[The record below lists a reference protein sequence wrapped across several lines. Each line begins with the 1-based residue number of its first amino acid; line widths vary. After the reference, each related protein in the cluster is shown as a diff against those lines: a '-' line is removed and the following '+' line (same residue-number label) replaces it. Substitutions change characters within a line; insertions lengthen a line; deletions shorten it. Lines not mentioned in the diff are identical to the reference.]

1 MEIKNTGL
9 LNPMEQLKQQY
20 SGNAIVQKYDD
31 WNTFANQ
38 GKLGDYIGTLDAF
51 EKAGGTLS
59 GLQQVYKP
67 DFLSSEERLIAMGNE
82 AVGDREKLVKKTKEV
97 FNEQTKQYEEQEY
110 ETTEYEYTKSLLNDI
125 ANARELTYVKQ
136 TRNDTVTANDVLRT
150 LAAFPMSVIK
160 GFAEGLNDM
169 PNFLEGVVR
178 GLDSWVKSGDAS
190 QFDKGFREAF
200 SNDVWL
206 DSMTDLLRDVITDP
220 ETGDYVTKSAR
231 YLESAGDSLGRM
243 IPTILLQAWA
253 TKAANYFSNIAKI
266 GVKGAEAAN
275 AAAIA
280 SKAFST
286 IAKSTQVYYYASM
299 ASSNLKE
306 SFNDPQLCTRPTA
319 ELMANAMIKA
329 GFEYGVER
337 ALGKAFGATAIDSM
351 AFGYT
356 KAAGKIGSKSAIRR
370 ILKDALQEGTEEFLQ
385 DYSGY
390 LVDRVFGLWAE
401 DYKLASQWNM
411 QVATDAFI
419 MGSLMSLA
427 GSTFRVMVTKRVDTG
442 IAKESRKTGEILYD
456 KKGEIKT
463 KKLGKLA
470 SFEYYTNID
479 ALTSEMEKYV
489 NDEKLSREERTE
501 ILSGMYTTLRTLT
514 DVFGEMGEERY
525 TKAAQMLD
533 AIGQIDTK
541 ASQYRDY
548 LQLQKQEQKYKKSG
562 DLAKAPYEY
571 ARSGQPTV
579 SDTLLEQYKQASPV
593 QMSDRFA
600 KASLSGYVANNIL
613 MSKAELA
620 EKAAEF
626 VQTVSTMHKDKI
638 SVKSIKNLEDKKQ
651 DIANARITTVAETI
665 NKNNIESTRL
675 SDQELKV
682 VKDIFKTSDIDNV
695 IVAEDGTMPVLADK
709 STLVV
714 PVNSL
719 STNANNIY
727 KTLAETEAVRVCNT
741 YQPLKLVV
749 DTITDTYKTV
759 YNDANATSETAIRQ
773 FLYDPI
779 FASTILYGNGNK
791 DMIKFIETMNNI
803 INTMSSEN
811 ALDAIQKKE
820 LADRQADLKRVLKQ
834 YIITQQNADYNTLAI
849 FTPEEKAEIAKERYG
864 LDFFNRNA
872 RKNTKPTQADINLF
886 TLKVNSLA
894 IISQADK
901 DSLIADFIYGDKDAN
916 DAKMYNAMQKVDNY
930 YDNIWTTKYNGK
942 YYLPCDNLKNTT
954 FNSWLNAMGITI
966 KDLTRVQGLDEDVR
980 STVESQYGQVNRRT
994 LIAYYQESFQMYTK
1008 KDSNGKPAFTFDYDF
1023 NAAESRRVTVKE
1035 ASVQTELYTGA
1046 QLAQYAKGQAYN
1058 VFEKDK
1064 PYYVYSPSQ
1073 TMPKLDIF
1081 DSSIDANIAS
1091 GLTIDDAIRD
1101 LSTLSQS
1108 VVNDIKRKYNTLT
1121 SHNAY
1126 LYLNNKLM
1134 TETNNKFGI
1143 VLAQDGKFVIVDLA
1157 PFKSIQTEKFKN
1169 AIDET
1174 VNDVLKY
1181 KGTTTT
1187 SLATYKLKDLID
1199 SKYVNNLTKDTE
1211 VVVHIGKVD
1220 TKDEGKYDRGANKI
1234 HLYVD
1239 NIVGAIYSNNKDAY
1253 ANAISIALTHE
1264 FLHAMQA
1271 SNNLTSGFTMNALS
1285 RFSDKVQS
1293 AIISDIKK
1301 HMPTVFKKYKD
1312 MSLEQQVNVVNS
1324 IIYHGAA
1331 GEAESY
1337 GYAFDT
1343 SINFAPWNIV
1353 VNKNGTLNKI
1363 VTPWGSE
1370 YTANGVIDGKKS
1382 KTSVGNAIDN
1392 APVESAITK
1401 GETQARMQKG
1411 VRETVTKTEAKGN
1424 NLQYLYDAKKKEGA
1438 QVVFIDERIKNLLKA
1453 TTPYMSKIDQHLADQ
1468 IRQGKIR
1475 TKSDIVNYIVN
1486 DLPRDIDAKTNATV
1500 AIINRLWYKNENL
1513 RDAYDAEKV
1522 VYNLPKYYALI
1533 KALSKQ
1539 EFREQLDQ
1547 VIPGGVDDLLYGK
1560 HTIQE
1565 VDSWIKGFENAPS
1578 LSNFM
1583 NKEMLKYSEYEIDR
1597 GLAMHS
1603 LFNRYDGS
1611 LQSLMYV
1618 AETMK
1623 TYANPQLDWI
1633 RKPGKTSEKSV
1644 SLEQDVEG
1652 KRQGTDKTTTIAD
1665 TVADK
1670 SSDIYSELGAEFLN
1684 SSLNVSRDE
1693 KVSQIWAEMKT
1704 RYIESLTKSDDYS
1717 KAMYYLSE
1725 DGPLYQKLENMSD
1738 AQIDKLY
1745 ISYGFQDDLQVKQS
1759 IAERLANIAKN
1770 QTKSRARHQIASNI
1784 YRYAKQIR
1792 SKLTGKQF
1800 QLFLENANKLAQEQ
1814 GLEVGFKKDGSY
1826 KIPRIVDADG
1836 KSIAMPLE
1844 QVLKLESLMKD
1855 LYTNVG
1861 EYTVTGSEEFKAAL
1875 EKAKKRI
1882 ERDYKKEIRAAKKL
1896 SQKAQYIELGELT
1909 IRTANNTTVPETF
1922 QRLLDIPSDKYAQS
1936 FVQYLADDDI
1946 KHSVTNMQSFQKNAA
1961 DILTSMD
1968 TNDARQL
1975 IEFIKNSSAV
1985 GEDAGKFTTTVMQT
1999 LTYIYSAS
2007 KEGTQFVDLT
2017 ADELKW
2023 IESYMQSTVSAG
2035 GKVLSSWRQLCDTY
2049 NPAKYALNLVSSMS
2063 GVDIDAEY
2071 VENLVSAGKN
2081 FVKPISNNELYVD
2094 GKQLTIEQVREAR
2107 FRELNQAFNDA
2118 YDNAVKNYKGAKRG
2132 LFEQLW
2138 KWQRMA
2144 MLSSPGTWV
2153 RNIVSNTMLQVTN
2166 KVTPYI
2172 GEGIWKGLNKAEE
2185 KFSKKQLGPK
2195 PERLLTD
2202 EQRADVHYA
2211 ENNFNYKPNTR
2222 SMNDLS
2228 KNFEE
2233 VMDAMDNVIFAQ
2245 QKYRDTNSA
2254 KYNADVLA
2262 KVQDA
2267 KQSVAADYA
2276 YRKALLEY
2284 RGSAQAQGV
2293 SIRRT
2298 MFDQYQITGTK
2309 IADDVKNFIANEL
2322 FTQYEITTDKNGK
2335 PVTMSLYD
2343 MIGDAL
2349 NKYSDSRLNMSE
2361 ARSVDKQLVNLII
2374 KKVQSQVF
2382 NDNSFNTK
2390 PLNELSKLLYKCL
2403 SDDPWVKK
2411 TFVSYLGKILTE
2423 DDANLTRGITNDIM
2437 ERISDAYTMAA
2448 WDYMHKANFFSKME
2462 NTLRQRVG
2470 EGGFF
2475 IYKQFAPFA
2484 VAGWNWFK
2492 EGLNYTPIGLA
2503 KAIIDYARL
2512 DKKVEKMDILHAQ
2525 GEGPTSRWA
2534 SFIVKRNIGKGIIG
2548 TIGFAIGAMLAGF
2561 GVADIDDDDG
2571 QIKLRVGDVYIDISN
2586 IFGTQG
2592 ILLGMVMANAF
2603 ADDNTNGWD
2612 KFTSVIAQTLDQLF
2626 MDSTF
2631 MDLYSIF
2638 QYSDTFGEG
2647 VMNSANNILLTFYPN
2662 LFKYFNRM
2670 TYQHKVKYSSGFM
2683 GTLQRDLVQML
2694 PGIAYAFPKRTDPY
2708 TGDVQYKYL
2717 PGFWG
2722 YAIELSNGLL
2732 PVRFKPAQ
2740 VSDLEKEA
2748 IMQGVAKTE
2757 LRGSYKDIGK
2767 FNAEQTAQLNEF
2779 YGKLNNKDLNELYAG
2794 KTKYKVLD
2802 KKTGKYVELTYKQM
2816 SGEQKKSVINRI
2828 MNDNAQS
2835 AKIYVYTNSGGK
2847 YYTTNS
2853 EELAKLKSLGIR
2865 NVYMSNKKESYFK

>member
-1 MEIKNTGL
+1 MEIKNSGL

-38 GKLGDYIGTLDAF
+38 GKLGDYIGTLNAF

-59 GLQQVYKP
+59 GLQKVYKP

-82 AVGDREKLVKKTKEV
+82 AIGDREKLVKKTKEV
-97 FNEQTKQYEEQEY
+97 FNEQTKQYEKQEY

-160 GFAEGLNDM
+160 GFAEGLNDI
-169 PNFLEGVVR
+169 PNFLEGVAR
-178 GLDSWVKSGDAS
+178 GLDSWAKSGDAS
-190 QFDKGFREAF
+190 QFDTGFREAF

-206 DSMTDLLRDVITDP
+206 DSMTDLLRDVVTDP

-243 IPTILLQAWA
+243 IPSILMQAWA
-253 TKAANYFSNIAKI
+253 TKASNYFSDVAKVS
-266 GVKGAEAAN
+266 VKGEEAAN

-306 SFNDPQLCTRPTA
+306 SLNDAQLCTRPTA
-319 ELMANAMIKA
+319 ELIANAMIKA
-329 GFEYGVER
+329 GFEYSVER

-356 KAAGKIGSKSAIRR
+356 KASGKIGSKSAIRR

-390 LVDRVFGLWAE
+390 LVDRVFGLWAQ

-411 QVATDAFI
+411 QVATDAFV
-419 MGSLMSLA
+419 MGALMSLA
-427 GSTFRVMVTKRVDTG
+427 GSTFRVMTTKRVDTG
-442 IAKESRKTGEILYD
+442 IAKESRKTGEIMYD
-456 KKGEIKT
+456 KKGEVKT

-571 ARSGQPTV
+571 ARSSQPTV

-613 MSKAELA
+613 MSKAELV

-626 VQTVSTMHKDKI
+626 VQTVSNMHKDKI

-665 NKNNIESTRL
+665 NKNNVESTRL

-682 VKDIFKTSDIDNV
+682 VKDIFKTSDIDNI

-759 YNDANATSETAIRQ
+759 YNDANATSETAVRQ

-791 DMIKFIETMNNI
+791 DMIKFIETVNSI
-803 INTMSSEN
+803 INTMSSDN

-834 YIITQQNADYNTLAI
+834 YIITQQNAEYRQLSI
-849 FTPEEKAEIAKERYG
+849 FTAKEKADIENKHYG
-864 LDFFNRNA
+864 LDFYNRCYVTPSKPSADDVRVFTERVNALPVLSEVDKQQLINDFKFGNASGNLKMRNA
-872 RKNTKPTQADINLF
+872 LI
-886 TLKVNSLA
+886 KVN
-894 IISQADK
+894 
-901 DSLIADFIYGDKDAN
+901 
-916 DAKMYNAMQKVDNY
+916 NY
-930 YDNIWTTKYNGK
+930 YDGIWTTKYDGK
-942 YYLPCDNLKNTT
+942 TYMPCDNLANTT
-954 FNSWLNAMGITI
+954 FNAWLNSQGITI
-966 KDLTRVQGLDEDVR
+966 KDLTRVQGLDPDVY
-980 STVESQYGQVNRRT
+980 SSIAAEYGQVNRRT
-994 LIAYYQESFQMYTK
+994 LISYYQESFQMFTK
-1008 KDSNGKPAFTFDYDF
+1008 KSADSKAAFTFAYDF
-1023 NAAESRRVTVKE
+1023 NASDGKRVTVKE
-1035 ASVQTELYTGA
+1035 ASIQKDLYYDELDVQDYINSQYTK
-1046 QLAQYAKGQAYN
+1046 Y
-1058 VFEKDK
+1058 K
-1064 PYYVYSPSQ
+1064 PEQYVYKISERA
-1073 TMPKLDIF
+1073 PKFDIF
-1081 DSSIDANIAS
+1081 DNSIDNTIREN
-1091 GLTIDDAIRD
+1091 LTIDDAIRD
-1101 LSTLSQS
+1101 ISTLSDAVKS
-1108 VVNDIKRKYNTLT
+1108 DIKSIYGSLT
-1121 SHNAY
+1121 AHNAY
-1126 LYLNNKLM
+1126 LYLNNKLL
-1134 TETNNKFGI
+1134 TETKHKFGI
-1143 VLAQDGKFVIVDLA
+1143 VLGTDGKYVIVNLEPVQVAIKPYLDKIVDDVTTGKA
-1157 PFKSIQTEKFKN
+1157 KS
-1169 AIDET
+1169 
-1174 VNDVLKY
+1174 Y
-1181 KGTTTT
+1181 
-1187 SLATYKLKDLID
+1187 TYKLGDFVNDKYLNKFTKNTEIEF
-1199 SKYVNNLTKDTE
+1199 YVNKKSDVN
-1211 VVVHIGKVD
+1211 
-1220 TKDEGKYDRGANKI
+1220 GKYNPIANKI
-1234 HLYVD
+1234 NIYLDNLYSPDVSAYRD
-1239 NIVGAIYSNNKDAY
+1239 AVKIVF
-1253 ANAISIALTHE
+1253 THE
-1264 FLHAMQA
+1264 FLHAIQE
-1271 SNNLTSGFTMNALS
+1271 SNNLSPGFIEGFLSNNISAKVKNAIVK
-1285 RFSDKVQS
+1285 DVM
-1293 AIISDIKK
+1293 K
-1301 HMPTVFKKYKD
+1301 HMPYVFDKYGLKYKPGAVD
-1312 MSLEQQVNVVNS
+1312 EKSVRDNKYIVDKVS
-1324 IIYHGAA
+1324 YIIYHGAA

-1337 GYAFDT
+1337 GYAFDET
-1343 SINFAPWNIV
+1343 INFAPWNIV
-1353 VNKNGTLNKI
+1353 RNNNGTLKKI
-1363 VTPWGSE
+1363 VTPWGTE
-1370 YTANGVIDGKKS
+1370 YTTNGVIDGKKS
-1382 KTSVGNAIDN
+1382 KTNVSDTTDTSLF
-1392 APVESAITK
+1392 ESAIAK

-1513 RDAYDAEKV
+1513 RDAYDAEKI

-1633 RKPGKTSEKSV
+1633 RKPGKTSEKGV

-1670 SSDIYSELGAEFLN
+1670 SSDVYSELGAEFLN

-1693 KVSQIWAEMKT
+1693 KVSEIWAEMKT
-1704 RYIESLTKSDDYS
+1704 RYIESLTKNDDYR

-1745 ISYGFQDDLQVKQS
+1745 ISYGFQDDLQVKQN

-1882 ERDYKKEIRAAKKL
+1882 ERDYKKELRASKKL

-1975 IEFIKNSSAV
+1975 MDFVKNSSAI

-1999 LTYIYSAS
+1999 LTYIYSAY

-2081 FVKPISNNELYVD
+2081 FVKPISNNELFVD

-2118 YDNAVKNYKGAKRG
+2118 YDNAVKNYKGTKRG

-2172 GEGIWKGLNKAEE
+2172 GDAIWKGLNKAEE

-2245 QKYRDTNSA
+2245 QKYRDNNSD

-2309 IADDVKNFIANEL
+2309 ITDDVKNFIANEL

-2349 NKYSDSRLNMSE
+2349 NKYSDSRLNLSE
-2361 ARSVDKQLVNLII
+2361 AKSVDKQLVNLII

-2411 TFVSYLGKILTE
+2411 AFVSYLGKILTE

-2437 ERISDAYTMAA
+2437 ESISDAYTMAA

-2462 NTLRQRVG
+2462 NILRQRVG

-2525 GEGPTSRWA
+2525 GEGPTSRFA

-2548 TIGFAIGAMLAGF
+2548 TIGFAIGAMLVGF
-2561 GVADIDDDDG
+2561 GVAGIDDDDG
-2571 QIKLRVGDVYIDISN
+2571 QIKLRVGNVYIDISN

-2748 IMQGVAKTE
+2748 IMQGVSKTE

-2779 YGKLNNKDLNELYAG
+2779 YGKLNNKDLSELYAS
-2794 KTKYKVLD
+2794 KIKYKVLD

-2835 AKIYVYTNSGGK
+2835 AKIYVYTSSGGK